1 MAKDHPLEIFHHA
14 VQYGLPSAI
23 DEAAPYVVLYP
34 VLGISKRLPTNACIP
49 WVTTTSP
56 SIQNSMTN
64 FDFVLA
70 YLKLA
75 YNEATWRAVFGVP
88 KKILQDIN
96 VITTPG
102 PEHVCSLDNRP
113 RLPATHWQ
121 SVKSK
126 CLNDAEVWIGY
137 LGKLS
142 TFAEFE
148 AQLQRLAE
156 DNMHR

>member
-1 MAKDHPLEIFHHA
+1 
-14 VQYGLPSAI
+14 
-23 DEAAPYVVLYP
+23 
-34 VLGISKRLPTNACIP
+34 
-49 WVTTTSP
+49 
-56 SIQNSMTN
+56 MT
-64 FDFVLA
+64 
-70 YLKLA
+70 YLKLE

-113 RLPATHWQ
+113 RLPATHRQ

-142 TFAEFE
+142 TFAELE

-156 DNMHR
+156 DNMHRGLFCDPSCGLMRYINLAEKDSKKLS